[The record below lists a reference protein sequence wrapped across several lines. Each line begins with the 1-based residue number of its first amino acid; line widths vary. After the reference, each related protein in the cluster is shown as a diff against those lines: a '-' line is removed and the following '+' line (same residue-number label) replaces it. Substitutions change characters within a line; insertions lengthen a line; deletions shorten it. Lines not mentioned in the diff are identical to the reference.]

1 MKIGIV
7 GPGIMPIPPVGWGAC
22 EILIWDYAKT
32 LELLGHECI
41 IYNTQDMNHV
51 ISLIKNDNLDIVHI
65 QYDNY
70 AHIADKISSFVKL
83 VLITSHFGYIEQL
96 NKWGGYIQV
105 FNQIKSQ
112 TQENV
117 YHAVLSQGIKE
128 VYLKHGIPE
137 NRIFVTPN
145 GANASLFKYIEA
157 PQELQ
162 KSIYLAKID
171 NRKRQYLFQEISSLH
186 FAGNVADKRFNTKS
200 LRYLGEWSKDT
211 LYSNLSHYGNLV
223 LLSDGE
229 ADPLVVKEA
238 LVCGLGLV
246 ISEYST
252 AGLDLT
258 KPYITVIPENKISDV
273 RFVESELI
281 RNKNISAK
289 MRSEIREYGLTFD
302 WEILVKMY
310 EKKITSITNEI
321 SSSDTTRTD

>member
-41 IYNTQDMNHV
+41 IYNDKNLDNV
-51 ISLIKNDNLDIVHI
+51 ANLINTDNLDVLHI
-65 QYDNY
+65 QYDDH
-70 AHIADKISSFVKL
+70 AHLCERIFQHVKL
-83 VLITSHFGYIEQL
+83 VLITSHFGYIERG
-96 NKWGGYIQV
+96 NKWDGYAKV
-105 FNQIKSQ
+105 FNKIKSQ
-112 TQENV
+112 TQKNV
-117 YHAVLSQGIKE
+117 YHAVLSEGIKE

-171 NRKRQYLFQEISSLH
+171 YRKRQYLFQEISSLY

-200 LRYLGEWSKDT
+200 LRYLGEWST
-211 LYSNLSHYGNLV
+211 HILYSNLSQYGNLV

-258 KPYITVIPENKISDV
+258 KPYITVIPENNISDL
-273 RFVESELI
+273 RFVESEI
-281 RNKNISAK
+281 IKNRNISIN
-289 MRSEIREYGLTFD
+289 MRSEIRNYGLTFD
-302 WEILVKMY
+302 WKILVKKY
-310 EKKITSITNEI
+310 I
-321 SSSDTTRTD
+321 SNINDKLSNYTARSS

>member
-22 EILIWDYAKT
+22 EILIWDYAKK
-32 LELLGHECI
+32 LESLGHECI

-83 VLITSHFGYIEQL
+83 VLITTHFGYIEQL

-117 YHAVLSQGIKE
+117 YHAVLSEGIKQI
-128 VYLKHGIPE
+128 YISQGTPE
-137 NRIFVTPN
+137 SKLIITPN
-145 GANASLFKYIEA
+145 GANSSVFHYIDHPNHLDRSL
-157 PQELQ
+157 
-162 KSIYLAKID
+162 YLAKVD
-171 NRKRQYLFQEISSLH
+171 YRKRQVMFQNITSLY
-186 FAGNVADKRFNTKS
+186 FAGNIADNQFNTRS
-200 LRYLGEWSKDT
+200 PRYLGEWSKDT
-211 LYSNLSHYGNLV
+211 LYKNLSHYGNLV

-238 LVCGLGLV
+238 LMCGLGVV
-246 ISEYST
+246 ISEWST

-258 KPYITVIPENKISDV
+258 KPYITVISEDKISDLH
-273 RFVESELI
+273 FVESEII
-281 RNKNISAK
+281 RNRNISGK

-302 WEILVKMY
+302 WNILVKMY
-310 EKKITSITNEI
+310 VEKIISITNES
-321 SSSDTTRTD
+321 SSSDITGTA